1 MSFLTKRMERAG
13 KVQEESYLSKV
24 RVEWQ
29 VTSIFLIKL
38 TSD

>member
-1 MSFLTKRMERAG
+1 MSFLTRRMERA
-13 KVQEESYLSKV
+13 KQEESYLSKV

-29 VTSIFLIKL
+29 VTSIFLIRL

>member
-1 MSFLTKRMERAG
+1 MQMAERA
-13 KVQEESYLSKV
+13 QEESYLSKV

-29 VTSIFLIKL
+29 VTSIFLIRL